1 MKENKI
7 LSFPQQTQP
16 YVSLLSVNLSREHPV
31 ELDSLIWMF
40 IKKTFNEA
48 KTLQLSKNKSK
59 R

>member
-31 ELDSLIWMF
+31 EVDSLIWMF
-40 IKKTFNEA
+40 IKKPSMKQKLFN
-48 KTLQLSKNKSK
+48 
-59 R
+59 